1 MFNEANYLLTSF
13 LIISSLSFSI
23 IFKLSF
29 IKIIYLFF
37 LMLFIHLICSFYPL
51 LSKHHFLSK
60 RPYSHKGKIIFALCL
75 VLTSLSLLLSKMI
88 ILIVNTV
95 YPSFFDNKT
104 IFQAIVFGDVVFYGN
119 SFPFTTIT
127 IDILLDAIILMSAVY
142 YYCSLAFSDDELLRS
157 NEENYDERNINAL
170 YTYNKSMKSTKKIMF
185 CILLILL
192 SITTVFS
199 FDISNYILLISLC
212 VFMIMITFYKL
223 KSVDNI
229 NCILIF
235 ILGILA
241 IYLYAEKV
249 FTVINDKYATEFN
262 VVDDYNEH
270 YIFYFHF
277 IFLMS
282 TFVIACLYRRYESN
296 EGTFKVKKILKQI
309 ITANNINIETC
320 KAIAMK
326 KSLSYQVISYTKK
339 SVYPLASVVFIITF
353 LIWNFFHMNSL
364 TLLVVITFIIAMN
377 TKNIT
382 KISFLLCLTYEMI
395 NFAYNAN
402 GFFYVFKREI
412 NNIIEAIGMFKL
424 YRKYLNEECT
434 NEYELNIVSNYK
446 IQRGLCEIMPML
458 FLFYITICDSKYNSN
473 KSQHRSSIIEIK
485 SKIGTAIY
493 YYYMNYFLPLFLLSV
508 SIVKFD
514 LIHCVYFITFIIL
527 LFVSKNSTRLT
538 IFKLSLWYNISVLI
552 LVLYFWNIILVN
564 IFNVDKL
571 STSSSWGYFFNYVG
585 LFTQTSRHFLV
596 EYIEHILYF
605 LLMVIHHKFSFVI
618 QEDNIKHNNK
628 IFLKYTIL
636 LLMMS
641 LCVIKS
647 YSFIGLGLMMSM
659 LLVVYVGMFTVN
671 KVTHWCYKMFFITCF
686 IYSIWK
692 YFVSFT
698 YIGFLLQKLFI
709 ENREGFSINKSDFEF
724 DSINIQYKIG
734 ISSVVLLF
742 TVRLLSIKEEQNEV
756 HYLDYI
762 KETLS
767 TYSGVILIVFSSA
780 LSVYNHNLISFIIL
794 IVLFISVIAESN
806 TNWFYLYHPMYIISF
821 IAIVLIYMFH
831 ITAFANIIN
840 ENFTWL
846 GVYDIKSKSKNILSE
861 ILPYVIII
869 ILSSLKYAYNT
880 KTPKISLLIY
890 LYWFYIACVIIC
902 FLFFI
907 QSNLITLLS
916 LLFISF
922 QLLPHW
928 YYRSGYKTQRE
939 EQFDLKWKNMMIIQ
953 WRVYSLIMQL
963 ISLVQILFFIWLP
976 PTLNIKKF
984 WYGSS
989 VFYLCN
995 EKGRNQFSTF
1005 STKSDFENCISDWNQ
1020 WLSIDSNLFSIFAN
1034 FLIGIIATIVYIT
1047 LKHREDNRE
1056 QFIPKLNEDFTYL
1069 HNRANNFNNTLMYYV
1084 FVYYRTFVLYISVG
1098 LCLIF
1103 CYNYTNLISF
1113 IIMVISIVFILTSSK
1128 IQKNKTA
1135 IWSIL
1140 PIMLII
1146 SLIIISIYQFPYIQ
1160 CTSLSNR
1167 SYISVS
1173 ECIFLNEN
1181 TTHSTVISMISSL
1194 LGLFKLNLSYSLYY
1208 YFYLLFIFALAIS
1221 VDVIL
1226 EHPYQHYID
1235 AFEQRER
1242 KHNRKGRAFTIVLN
1256 SKLETIKNEREVY
1269 NTYIILNGKMNRL
1282 ENKIVS
1288 YSKMLNLDSSD
1299 EEKCLL
1305 DIEKSENKLKDKC
1318 DVHLENMFIRDKS
1331 QCLSSYY
1338 PIIQNQ
1344 HSTVFKNRIDEYK
1357 EIMKESDIDTED
1369 KFIIDIMIEVNEINS
1384 TISKIQYVYDVSCVV
1399 EEMKMAQEE
1408 YRDIVISNEKNIN
1421 ATIHQIKNE
1430 LIYKLFYINS
1440 NIIPRDSVIDID
1452 RNSFYDVNDYRVSNN
1467 KLIQFIH
1474 RYLSQ
1479 NINKELLIDMNPNH
1493 ITKNSLSFL
1502 NLIPLYVLSHIEI
1515 ISLIVFIATFIHE
1528 QNIIAV
1534 VYPISL
1540 MIFGF
1545 VDYPYTSISYLRFI
1559 RVYSI
1564 LIILSKFIFHLYILS
1579 SYQLIQFN
1587 HVFTDSFYNVLCLLC
1602 INGMIHYYKSLG
1614 IWNYVNNSNDIKF
1627 IKNNDDENSNSFMN
1641 FMRRISPELFSDCK
1655 YKTGKNFYNK
1665 IFISQLLILLYY
1677 ILIFPLLSSS
1687 PKSLSLFAHR
1697 TKVFSSKYII
1707 TVLLI
1712 ILVIIIDRIIFK
1724 YRSYKLDILIHN
1736 HFLHQQ
1742 KIKANYL
1749 NINDIIN
1756 DPSNYMVINPQD
1768 ISYSN
1773 FALALKLIMHLI
1785 LLFVAHFHLIMHH
1798 NEIAYLLLYL
1808 FFCGYLYYS
1817 SLQIKYGYPIY
1828 SVALTSTKINTLS
1841 SLGFKLYRNL
1851 PFLFELKSIFDWSI
1865 SNTSLDLYQWMQIED
1880 AYCIL
1885 YEVTDRMIKR
1895 KIKYSKCWLKFLY
1908 GYCLF
1913 IILVAIVIA
1922 PMMIYSQLN
1931 PSLKATAV
1939 DDVKGKMKIYIK
1951 DIRDNNTMFSYDV
1964 INGINVNIDNNVQ
1977 NEKYKDI
1984 LKEND
1989 LYNDNIQKIKINN
2002 YSFVHSFDIPHNNIN
2017 TIASMINNN
2026 TKYYLALNLN
2036 FYRESPSSIIKSQ
2049 FSHELTSKQLHS
2061 LLYSTNTSITINNIL
2076 PHSLLLSDSNFIV
2089 LSNSSSSV
2097 ILTLLSENSNKFIKI
2112 NSDGEMLIINDKI
2125 SVSSFIDNKN
2135 VTYSIGIIGLYVTVV
2150 YAIGKCVRM
2159 FFDRIS
2165 QRVIYEEMKNTEPLI
2180 ELCDGIDIYRKNNN
2194 LEKELYLYELLIKLY
2209 RSPEVIIAIT
2219 K

>member
-37 LMLFIHLICSFYPL
+37 LLLFIHLICSFYPL
-51 LSKHHFLSK
+51 LSKHHLLSK

-75 VLTSLSLLLSKMI
+75 VLTSLSLLLSKMM

-95 YPSFFDNKT
+95 YPSFFENKT
-104 IFQAIVFGDVVFYGN
+104 IFQAIIFGDVVFYGN
-119 SFPFTTIT
+119 SFPFTTIA

-142 YYCSLAFSDDELLRS
+142 YYCSLAFSYDDPLGR
-157 NEENYDERNINAL
+157 NEENYDERNISAL

-185 CILLILL
+185 CILLSLL
-192 SITTVFS
+192 SITAVFS
-199 FDISNYILLISLC
+199 FDISNYLLHISLC
-212 VFMIMITFYKL
+212 VFMIMITFCKL
-223 KSVDNI
+223 KFVDNV
-229 NCILIF
+229 NFILIF
-235 ILGILA
+235 ILGIFA
-241 IYLYAEKV
+241 IYLYADKV

-270 YIFYFHF
+270 YVFYFHF

-282 TFVIACLYRRYESN
+282 TFVFACLYRRYESN
-296 EGTFKVKKILKQI
+296 EGTFKVKKIIKEI
-309 ITANNINIETC
+309 ITANNVNIETC
-320 KAIAMK
+320 KSIAMK
-326 KSLSYQVISYTKK
+326 KSLSFEVIVYTKK
-339 SVYPLASVVFIITF
+339 FVFPFASVVFVISF

-364 TLLVVITFIIAMN
+364 TLLIVITFIIAMN

-382 KISFLLCLTYEMI
+382 KISFLLCLIYEMV

-412 NNIIEAIGMFKL
+412 RNITEAIGMFKL

-446 IQRGLCEIMPML
+446 IQRGLCEIVSIL
-458 FLFYITICDSKYNSN
+458 FLFFITICDSKYNSN
-473 KSQHRSSIIEIK
+473 KSHQISSVIEIK
-485 SKIGTAIY
+485 SKIGISIY
-493 YYYMNYFLPLFLLSV
+493 YYYMNYFLPFALLSV

-514 LIHCVYFITFIIL
+514 LIHCVYFITFIVL
-527 LFVSKNSTRLT
+527 LFIPKNSTRLK
-538 IFKLSLWYNISVLI
+538 IFKFSLWYNISILI

-585 LFTQTSRHFLV
+585 LFTQTSHHFLL
-596 EYIEHILYF
+596 EYIEHILF
-605 LLMVIHHKFSFVI
+605 FALMVIHHKFSFVVK
-618 QEDNIKHNNK
+618 EDNYEHNNK
-628 IFLKYTIL
+628 IFLKYTIMV
-636 LLMMS
+636 LMMS

-647 YSFIGLGLMMSM
+647 YSFIGLGLTMSM

-692 YFVSFT
+692 YFAAFT
-698 YIGFLLQKLFI
+698 YIGFVLQNLIITKKD
-709 ENREGFSINKSDFEF
+709 GFSLNKSDFEF
-724 DSINIQYKIG
+724 DNANIQYKIG

-767 TYSGVILIVFSSA
+767 TYSGVLLIVFSSA
-780 LSVYNHNLISFIIL
+780 LAVYTHNMISFIIL
-794 IVLFISVIAESN
+794 IVIFISLIVESN

-821 IAIVLIYMFH
+821 IAIVLIYTFH
-831 ITAFANIIN
+831 IAAFANIIN

-846 GVYDIKSKSKNILSE
+846 GVYDIKSKSKNILYE

-869 ILSSLKYAYNT
+869 ILSALKYAYNT
-880 KTPKISLLIY
+880 RTPKISLSIY
-890 LYWFYIACVIIC
+890 LYWFYIACVLIC
-902 FLFFI
+902 FLSFI

-939 EQFDLKWKNMMIIQ
+939 EQFDSKWKNMMIIQ
-953 WRVYSLIMQL
+953 WRVYSLIMQI
-963 ISLVQILFFIWLP
+963 ISLLQIFCFIWLP
-976 PTLNIKKF
+976 PTLKINKF
-984 WYGSS
+984 WYGPM
-989 VFYLCN
+989 VKYLCN
-995 EKGRNQFSTF
+995 EKGRYQFSGYSAF
-1005 STKSDFENCISDWNQ
+1005 SAKSDFENCISDWNQ
-1020 WLSIDSNLFSIFAN
+1020 WLSIDSSLFTIFAN
-1034 FLIGIIATIVYIT
+1034 FLIGIIATTVYIT
-1047 LKHREDNRE
+1047 LKHKEDNRE

-1069 HNRANNFNNTLMYYV
+1069 HNRANNTKNTLLYYI
-1084 FVYYRTFVLYISVG
+1084 FLYYRTYVLYISVG

-1103 CYNYTNLISF
+1103 CYHYTNLISF

-1128 IQKNKTA
+1128 IQKHKTS

-1146 SLIIISIYQFPYIQ
+1146 SLLLISIYQFPYIQ

-1181 TTHSTVISMISSL
+1181 TSPSNVLSMISSL
-1194 LGLFKLNLSYSLYY
+1194 LGLFKSNLSYSLFY
-1208 YFYLLFIFALAIS
+1208 YFYLLLIFALAIS

-1226 EHPYQHYID
+1226 EHPYQYYID

-1242 KHNRKGRAFTIVLN
+1242 KHNRKGRAFTMILN
-1256 SKLETIKNEREVY
+1256 SKLDKLQKEREVY
-1269 NTYIILNGKMNRL
+1269 NTYIILNGKMSRL
-1282 ENKIVS
+1282 ENKIFS
-1288 YSKMLNLDSSD
+1288 YSKMLNLDSND
-1299 EEKCLL
+1299 EEKSLL
-1305 DIEKSENKLKDKC
+1305 DIENSDSKLKDKC
-1318 DVHLENMFIRDKS
+1318 DVHIENMFIRDKS
-1331 QCLSSYY
+1331 QCSSTYY

-1344 HSTVFKNRIDEYK
+1344 HSGIFKNRIAEYK
-1357 EIMKESDIDTED
+1357 EIIKESDINTED
-1369 KFIIDIMIEVNEINS
+1369 KFIVDIMIEVNEINS
-1384 TISKIQYVYDVSCVV
+1384 TISKIQFVYDVSCAV
-1399 EEMKMAQEE
+1399 EEMKIAQEE
-1408 YRDIVISNEKNIN
+1408 YKDIVLSNEKNIN
-1421 ATIHQIKNE
+1421 ETIHQIKKE
-1430 LIYKLFYINS
+1430 LFYKLFYGNS
-1440 NIIPRDSVIDID
+1440 NIIAIDID
-1452 RNSFYDVNDYRVSNN
+1452 RNSFDDKNDYRVSNN
-1467 KLIQFIH
+1467 KYIQYIH
-1474 RYLSQ
+1474 RFLMQ

-1493 ITKNSLSFL
+1493 IATNSFSFI
-1502 NLIPLYVLSHIEI
+1502 NLIPLFILSHIEI
-1515 ISLIVFIATFIHE
+1515 ITLIVFIATFIHE
-1528 QNIIAV
+1528 HNLIAV
-1534 VYPISL
+1534 IYPISF
-1540 MIFGF
+1540 MIFCF
-1545 VDYPYTSISYLRFI
+1545 VDFPYTSIAYLKFI
-1559 RVYSI
+1559 KVYSI
-1564 LIILSKFIFHLYILS
+1564 LIILSKFILHLFILS
-1579 SYQLIQFN
+1579 SYQLIQFRY
-1587 HVFTDSFYNVLCLLC
+1587 VFTDAIYNVLCLLC
-1602 INGMIHYYKSLG
+1602 INAMIHYYKSLG
-1614 IWNYVNNSNDIKF
+1614 IWNFVNNAKEIKF
-1627 IKNNDDENSNSFMN
+1627 TSNKNNDENSNSFMN
-1641 FMRRISPELFSDCK
+1641 FMRRISPELFSDSN

-1665 IFISQLLILLYY
+1665 IFICQLIILLYY
-1677 ILIFPLLSSS
+1677 ILLFPLLSSS
-1687 PKSLSLFAHR
+1687 PKSLSLIAHR

-1742 KIKANYL
+1742 KFKANYL

-1756 DPSNYMVINPQD
+1756 DPSNYIVINPKD

-1773 FALALKLIMHLI
+1773 FALASKLILHLFLLLAIHFYLIMHQS
-1785 LLFVAHFHLIMHH
+1785 
-1798 NEIAYLLLYL
+1798 EISYILLYL
-1808 FFCGYLYYS
+1808 FVCAYLYYS

-1828 SVALTSTKINTLS
+1828 NVSLTSTKINTLS

-1865 SNTSLDLYQWMQIED
+1865 SSTSLDLYQWMQIED
-1880 AYCIL
+1880 AYCNL

-1951 DIRDNNTMFSYDV
+1951 DRIDNSTKFSYDL
-1964 INGINVNIDNNVQ
+1964 INDINVNIDNKVE
-1977 NEKYKDI
+1977 NEKYKDL

-1989 LYNDNIQKIKINN
+1989 LYNDNIQKIKLNN

-2017 TIASMINNN
+2017 TIASMINNT
-2026 TKYYLALNLN
+2026 TKCYITLNIN
-2036 FYRESPSSIIKSQ
+2036 FYRESSIIKSH

-2061 LLYSTNTSITINNIL
+2061 LLSSSNTSITIDNFF
-2076 PHSLLLSDSNFIV
+2076 PHSILLSDNTFIV

-2097 ILTLLSENSNKFIKI
+2097 TLTLFSENSKKFIKI
-2112 NSDGEMLIINDKI
+2112 TSHGEMLIINDKI
-2125 SVSSFIDNKN
+2125 SVSSFIDSKN

-2165 QRVIYEEMKNTEPLI
+2165 QRVIYEEMKNTEPLL

-2194 LEKELYLYELLIKLY
+2194 LEKELYLYELLIKIY